1 MKTVVLVMIYPMQL
15 FFFMYG
21 QKRETMTSGQHSTT
35 LVFTI
40 PVHDTLNSNRMPRNT
55 FVKSKTALRLRQLGA
70 REGIVHHRER
80 DAAQQ
85 KYDLL
90 MAERDVIQRKANLVK
105 KMRKKKMPD
114 TEIQSAV
121 TTLDAEHHKLV
132 PSSSIVVPYMFTT
145 FTVDVEVSSY
155 NKAIFDPPNF
165 YPTVKPIIDGLT
177 DTSWWADDNFH
188 YLTAMTF
195 TAGEPRRE
203 LNKEYMFTMTF
214 TENS

>member
-1 MKTVVLVMIYPMQL
+1 
-15 FFFMYG
+15 
-21 QKRETMTSGQHSTT
+21 MTSGHSTT

-40 PVHDTLNSNRMPRNT
+40 PVKDTLNSNRMPRNT
-55 FVKSKTALRLRQLGA
+55 FVKSKTASLLRQLGA
-70 REGIVHHRER
+70 REGIVHHSTPEK
-80 DAAQQ
+80 AQR

-90 MAERDVIQRKANLVK
+90 LAERDVLQRKANMVK
-105 KMRKKKMPD
+105 KLRKKKVD
-114 TEIQSAV
+114 DAHIDSCVAELV
-121 TTLDAEHHKLV
+121 AEHSALT
-132 PSSSIVVPYMFTT
+132 PASSVEVDYMFTR

-195 TAGEPRRE
+195 TAGEPQPE

-214 TENS
+214 TETT